1 MVISRLTIGKGPQI
15 LSEVRVDWQPSKPS
29 FDEIM
34 KSTDIEEEVGKRTVE
49 DKKNEFE
56 RWEQTLAKWASSLDD
71 KARKHK
77 SGEVSVFTLTST
89 HYKLWCSR
97 VNEAVAMYNKSRDEF
112 LSFVHDNQCLH
123 HLYNQ
128 KLQLDSML
136 SNDVGEMVTSWNAAA
151 E

>member
-1 MVISRLTIGKGPQI
+1 MVISRLTMGKGKMEPI
-15 LSEVRVDWQPSKPS
+15 KPS
-29 FDEIM
+29 FNEIM
-34 KSTDIEEEVGKRTVE
+34 KSADIEEEVGKRTVE
-49 DKKNEFE
+49 DKKKEFE

-89 HYKLWCSR
+89 HYGLWCSR
-97 VNEAVAMYNKSRDEF
+97 VNEAVAMYEKSRDEF
-112 LSFVHDNQCLH
+112 LSFVHDNQCLR

-128 KLQLDSML
+128 KLHLDSML
-136 SNDVGEMVTSWNAAA
+136 SNEVGEMVTSWNAAA

>member
-1 MVISRLTIGKGPQI
+1 MVISRLTMGKGPQI

-29 FDEIM
+29 FDESM
-34 KSTDIEEEVGKRTVE
+34 TAAEMAEEVGKRIVE
-49 DKKNEFE
+49 DKKKEFE
-56 RWEQTLAKWASSLDD
+56 HFVQTLAERKTKLGD
-71 KARKHK
+71 KARMHK
-77 SGEVSVFTLTST
+77 SGAVSVSTLTST
-89 HYKLWCSR
+89 HYGLWCSR

-136 SNDVGEMVTSWNAAA
+136 SNDVGEMVASWNAAA

>member
-1 MVISRLTIGKGPQI
+1 MVISRLTMGKGKMEPI
-15 LSEVRVDWQPSKPS
+15 KLS
-29 FDEIM
+29 FDEIV
-34 KSTDIEEEVGKRTVE
+34 KSADMEEEVGMRTVA
-49 DKKNEFE
+49 DKKQEYE
-56 RWEQTLAKWASSLDD
+56 RRKQTLAKWATKLDD
-71 KARKHK
+71 KARKYK

-136 SNDVGEMVTSWNAAA
+136 SNDVGEMVTSWNASA